1 MGSLRT
7 RYATSFVTRKTLDVG
22 QRSRRAC
29 ASAKTRRVTRRIA
42 WQIAPERES
51 SRGVVTA
58 VLLATGIVRPERWAV
73 GALLVGLAM
82 AQTACFNRQH
92 VRYVVPY
99 RENAERWSEIEPCLR
114 ECSELRGHQA
124 KHCVGRCP
132 GARTEAGSC
141 DEVAACDAYCVA
153 VPLHEPTRF
162 TREVVT
168 ALGSAAGQAIIEATG
183 TVAVGAAKAAAQG
196 GPKKKKKK
204 RGKAQPRRTPAR
216 PRPRRRPA
224 VPHRI

>member
-1 MGSLRT
+1 MT
-7 RYATSFVTRKTLDVG
+7 QA
-22 QRSRRAC
+22 
-29 ASAKTRRVTRRIA
+29 
-42 WQIAPERES
+42 
-51 SRGVVTA
+51 
-58 VLLATGIVRPERWAV
+58 
-73 GALLVGLAM
+73 
-82 AQTACFNRQH
+82 ACFNRSH

-114 ECSELRGHQA
+114 ACSELRGHQA

-141 DEVAACDAYCVA
+141 DEVAACAAYCVA
-153 VPLHEPTRF
+153 VPSHEPTRF
-162 TREVVT
+162 TQEVVT

-204 RGKAQPRRTPAR
+204 KRGKAQPRRTPAR
-216 PRPRRRPA
+216 PRPRPRRRPA